1 MNSLGSWIDPQ
12 LMAGAAQELAGRVSL
27 AEEFALLLTGPNE
40 ASAISM
46 DDFSGVTGTRPHN
59 PLPAEEQVKVRNLLE
74 DVKRRASRSGLL
86 SNGGAA
92 AVKSSSMPGSDPA
105 STPGPLPQQSIFNP
119 YSAPKSDQDA
129 IISRRGLPFFVPPLG
144 PLATRI
150 RAFMDWLKR
159 QVTAESMF
167 IVDAQGCPVTDSEPS
182 AEILAGAILLADAAR
197 RAARHVPSTGEGAL
211 HVDLPHAR
219 KLCIIHTETNY
230 GHFCLG
236 IISREPLAP
245 QAADRLR
252 SALKRTVES
261 DGDTGPVRVERQ

>member
-12 LMAGAAQELAGRVSL
+12 LMAGAAQDLAGRASL

-40 ASAISM
+40 ASALKL
-46 DDFSGVTGTRPHN
+46 DDFSR
-59 PLPAEEQVKVRNLLE
+59 PAELPTEEKVKVRSLLE

-86 SNGGAA
+86 NQGGAA
-92 AVKSSSMPGSDPA
+92 AKGPIPAVKSSP
-105 STPGPLPQQSIFNP
+105 
-119 YSAPKSDQDA
+119 SDQDA
-129 IISRRGLPFFVPPLG
+129 ILSRRGLPFFVPPIG

-159 QVTAESMF
+159 QVVAESMF
-167 IVDAQGCPVTDSEPS
+167 IVDAQGCPVTDVEPS

-211 HVDLPHAR
+211 HVDLPHGR

-236 IISREPLAP
+236 IIGQDPLVP
-245 QAADRLR
+245 QTADRLR

-261 DGDTGPVRVERQ
+261 DGETGPVRVERQ